1 MISRPRPIH
10 LLWLILCLVFAQVAG
25 GVHALSHVPWDAS
38 QQAVAGDLALPDA
51 PSDPADP
58 DHGLCPDCL
67 VYSSLVA
74 PLAHAV
80 QPPLP
85 RLPAVAPLAQAGA
98 HATHATPPVPASRD
112 PPAA

>member
-1 MISRPRPIH
+1 MSRPRPIH

-25 GVHALSHVPWDAS
+25 GMHALSHVPWDAA
-38 QQAVAGDLALPDA
+38 QQVAAGGAALPDA
-51 PSDPADP
+51 PSDPAGDP

-74 PLAHAV
+74 PLAHAA
-80 QPPLP
+80 QPSLP
-85 RLPAVAPLAQAGA
+85 RLPAVAPLALAGA
-98 HATHATPPVPASRD
+98 HVTHATPPVPTSRD